1 MSVSRNLWQSWNKD
15 LNFLRKIS
23 DSELRMHVGF
33 LYLLGSPI
41 ESDYWL
47 AQNFSTGKT
56 ESSSIMFQEFEEVTE
71 GVPHEFWI
79 SEPDPN
85 FKRFSIPYYKS
96 HDYNQ
101 QFNLNRDVLRTQCD
115 VSNIFKFGIMGKIT
129 RITEVGGG
137 YGQLAAAFA
146 RVLPGVKY
154 TIIDAPP
161 QLEIQRRWLSH
172 IGLNVGAHG
181 DNQINLV
188 SSLDYKLLQQDV
200 DLLIN
205 VNSFCEMGEVEIR
218 SYIDRSHIDY
228 KWLYSNNREV
238 QFMNK
243 ALTKPLSEIFQ
254 DYFET
259 SPSLSSYL
267 TSDLDYTKYVFLGGQ
282 IHQATVLPPSEI
294 VGVRKWHNPLEV
306 N

>member
-1 MSVSRNLWQSWNKD
+1 MPDSLNLWQSWNKD
-15 LNFLRKIS
+15 LNFLKKIS
-23 DSELRMHVGF
+23 DEELRMHVGF

-56 ESSSIMFQEFEEVTE
+56 DSSSIM
-71 GVPHEFWI
+71 
-79 SEPDPN
+79 
-85 FKRFSIPYYKS
+85 S
-96 HDYNQ
+96 HDNNQ

-137 YGQLAAAFA
+137 YGQLAAAFT
-146 RVLPGVKY
+146 RILPGVKY
-154 TIIDAPP
+154 TIVDLPP
-161 QLEIQRRWLSH
+161 QLEIQKRWLSH
-172 IGLNVGAHG
+172 IGLNVGEHG
-181 DNQINLV
+181 DNQVNLV
-188 SSLDYKLLQQDV
+188 SSLDYKLIQQDV

-218 SYIDRSHIDY
+218 SYLDRSNIDY

-243 ALTKPLSEIFQ
+243 ELTKPLSEIFQ

-267 TSDLDYTKYVFLGGQ
+267 TSDQDYTKYVFLGGQ
-282 IHQATVLPPSEI
+282 IHQATDLPPSEI
-294 VGVRKWHNPLEV
+294 VGVRKWYNPLEV